1 MSVGRVVVVGGG
13 PAGAATAWQLARAG
27 ADVVVL
33 DRARFPRDKA
43 CAEYLSPEASRLL
56 DAMGALPL
64 VEAAGAAQL
73 RGMIVRAPCGARIHG
88 EFTAAHGFAG
98 FRDRG
103 LAIRRTRLDPIL
115 LDRARAAGAE
125 VREGVRVTDVE
136 RDGRGGVTGV
146 VTLGNDG
153 RTQVVRGDLVVGADG
168 LRSVVA
174 RRLGLTRHAAIP
186 RRLAIVAHFRGAGGI
201 GEYGEMHVEPDGY
214 CGLADVGDGESNLA
228 LVVPAARA
236 RELGGDPGAFLE
248 RWVASKPQL
257 APRYRTAERVGAVLT
272 TGPFAAR
279 ARRPWAPG
287 VALVGDAADYFDPFT
302 GEGIYSALRGGELL
316 APYALDAVRDGAR
329 TARGARAL
337 RAYARARWRAF
348 RGKWIV
354 ERMIAAV
361 VAHPPLIDRAARVLS
376 RRTDMADVLVG
387 VTGDFVPA
395 REVLRPGYLFTLFV
409 QPLRT
414 PCPSIPT
421 PSAPSSAASPPASP
435 SSPRSATT
443 GATSG

>member
-1 MSVGRVVVVGGG
+1 MSLGRVVVVGGG
-13 PAGAATAWQLARAG
+13 PAGASTAWQLARAG
-27 ADVVVL
+27 VDVVVL

-43 CAEYLSPEASRLL
+43 CAEYLNPEAARLL
-56 DAMGALPL
+56 HAMGALSL

-73 RGMIVRAPCGARIHG
+73 RGMLVRAPCGACIDGRY
-88 EFTAAHGFAG
+88 TAAHGFAG

-125 VREGVRVTDVE
+125 VCEGVRVTDLV

-146 VTLGNDG
+146 VT
-153 RTQVVRGDLVVGADG
+153 RGDDGHARVLRADLVIGADG
-168 LRSVVA
+168 LRGVVA
-174 RRLGLTRHAAIP
+174 RRLGLLRHARWP
-186 RRLAIVAHFRGAGGI
+186 RRLAIVAHFRGAQGI
-201 GEYGEMHVEPDGY
+201 GESGEMHVERDGF
-214 CGLADVGDGESNLA
+214 CGLADVGHGESNLA
-228 LVVPAARA
+228 LVVPATRA
-236 RELGGDPGAFLE
+236 RELAGDPAGFLE
-248 RWVASKPQL
+248 RWVAARPQL
-257 APRYRTAERVGAVLT
+257 APRYRTAERVGPVLT
-272 TGPFAAR
+272 TGPFAVR

-302 GEGIYSALRGGELL
+302 GEGIYSALRGSELL
-316 APYALDAVRDGAR
+316 APFALDALRAGAR
-329 TARGARAL
+329 SAHGAAAL

-348 RGKWIV
+348 RGKWVV

-395 REVLRPGYLFTLFV
+395 REVLRPGYLFALFV
-409 QPLRT
+409 QPVRE
-414 PCPSIPT
+414 
-421 PSAPSSAASPPASP
+421 
-435 SSPRSATT
+435 
-443 GATSG
+443 